1 LFLLKSVEQICIK
14 SNVHMRTQKQP
25 PAQDRKKKYE
35 LPALTVYGPVWEL
48 TQKVGPAGQLDGRRI
63 GTRIRTRAG

>member
-1 LFLLKSVEQICIK
+1 
-14 SNVHMRTQKQP
+14 MRTQKQP